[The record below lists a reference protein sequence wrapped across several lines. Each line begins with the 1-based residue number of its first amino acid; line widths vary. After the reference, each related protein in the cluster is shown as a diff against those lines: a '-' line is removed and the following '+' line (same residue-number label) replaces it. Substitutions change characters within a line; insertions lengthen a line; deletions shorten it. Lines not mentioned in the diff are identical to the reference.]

1 MKDKK
6 IVVVYGDGVHDDT
19 EALQAFLDG
28 TASVI
33 NIDDT
38 PFDGGNDKTYKIS
51 KALFLGKE
59 EGL

>member
-28 TASVI
+28 TQHQ
-33 NIDDT
+33 
-38 PFDGGNDKTYKIS
+38 
-51 KALFLGKE
+51 
-59 EGL
+59 